1 MERHVK
7 QRLVGA
13 SILLVLVVLLVPEF
27 LSGPKSAPPPPPATL
42 PAPVHTVT
50 VDLNDPS
57 RDTLQEPASAA
68 SAASTPTMP
77 TATVTSA
84 ATASPV
90 ATAPPG
96 PTDSPAAPKPAAT
109 PTPAPTPIESVPNT
123 PIEAQTSSRSGVAGA
138 ATRHATAK
146 GAWSVQLGSFASKA
160 NAEKLVRVLD
170 GKGYTAA
177 VSAIGAGGAERYRVR
192 IGQLA
197 DRSAAE
203 LLIGRLKS
211 QGHVATLVP
220 PT

>member
-1 MERHVK
+1 VERHVK
-7 QRLVGA
+7 ERLVGA

-57 RDTLQEPASAA
+57 RATLQEPASDA
-68 SAASTPTMP
+68 SAVS
-77 TATVTSA
+77 
-84 ATASPV
+84 
-90 ATAPPG
+90 
-96 PTDSPAAPKPAAT
+96 
-109 PTPAPTPIESVPNT
+109 TPAPTPLATSTPADATASAPAPPPTPIETAPNT
-123 PIEAQTSSRSGVAGA
+123 PIEGQTPGRSVVAGA
-138 ATRHATAK
+138 ATRHAPAK

-160 NAEKLVRVLD
+160 NAEKLVQVLD
-170 GKGYTAA
+170 NKGYSAA
-177 VSAIGAGGAERYRVR
+177 VSAIGAGAAARYRVR

-197 DRSAAE
+197 DRPAADR
-203 LLIGRLKS
+203 LIGRLKS